1 MKRTLFEKRN
11 KWRKGGTGR
20 KKKKK
25 DQQKAVLKEAMDHG
39 LLGGSG
45 RRKSRTEKG

>member
-11 KWRKGGTGR
+11 KWRKGATGR
-20 KKKKK
+20 KKKKN
-25 DQQKAVLKEAMDHG
+25 DQKNAVLTKAMDYA
-39 LLGGSG
+39 GSG